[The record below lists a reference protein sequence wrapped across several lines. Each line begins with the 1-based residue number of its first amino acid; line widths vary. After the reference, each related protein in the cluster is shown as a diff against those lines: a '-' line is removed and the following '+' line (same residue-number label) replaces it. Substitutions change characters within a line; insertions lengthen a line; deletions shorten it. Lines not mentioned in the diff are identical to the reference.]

1 MLSNTFSDTFL
12 ELTDSLSKYR
22 RAELKSSTGANI
34 IEDLYVDPLGKDLI
48 LKSMMKNNTTLLLG
62 RKGTGKSTI
71 INRFQHEVRKTKD
84 KLSLYVD
91 VKALFEQTKKSDLS
105 IQNVDIGLSN
115 QSKEKLNLYAFF
127 IEKIINELKKEIKK
141 GVFQNKLVSFF
152 SSNGITKEEFEL
164 ELNQLFES
172 VKKPLYRDTTASQQI
187 SQSTSSKQNT
197 AKNNTI
203 GFKLSNDSANLSG
216 QMAESNQCE
225 DIDSNEMVKVLSRF
239 FDIIGFM
246 DDLKALLQRIP
257 INNVFICLDDMSEI
271 DKDSMEVFT
280 DFIVGPLNNLSD
292 EYFKFKISLYPGRD
306 FLPSID
312 RQKVKTYPLD
322 YYDLYSLGSVD
333 KAEESAIKYTKRLIE
348 ARFDYYFKNKKLSE
362 FFDVSSSF
370 SMGDFYKLLFQVSS
384 NVPRIMGKIL
394 EIALQKTNSL
404 EKKITKRII
413 QESARQ
419 HYKNDIEY
427 ILTKSEYIEY
437 KSYDESFEQYH
448 LLELL
453 KRIIEKAN
461 ANKRQI
467 GASPAKI
474 FEAYTTNTAPSNYLH
489 VSEGMEEVL
498 KTLEFNF
505 FITKY
510 SQQKDKDGENISIFS
525 LNYGLCMDHNIIFD
539 DKSDRK
545 FRIERV
551 FDYNKVIAD
560 WMKSSKELICSK
572 CGEVYDIEK
581 KAIFIEHNFPCQK
594 CQGEVLLRPIINHEH
609 KEIIER
615 NVQIPPKEYEVLNTL
630 KNKPD
635 LTATDLGDE
644 LDRSYQSI
652 GYSTGKS
659 SKLTNFELIKR
670 AKKGKRPYFSISDDG
685 KLFLNGEYK
694 NKTDT

>member
-1 MLSNTFSDTFL
+1 MKTNTLSDTFL

-22 RAELKSSTGANI
+22 RAELKSSTGSNI
-34 IEDLYVDPLGKDLI
+34 IENLYVDPLGNDLI

-71 INRFQHEVRKTKD
+71 INRFQHEVRKTKN
-84 KLSLYVD
+84 KLALYVD
-91 VKALFEQTKKSDLS
+91 VKALFEQTRKSDLS
-105 IQNVDIGLSN
+105 IQTVDIGLSS
-115 QSKEKLNLYAFF
+115 QSKEKLSLYAFF

-152 SSNGITKEEFEL
+152 SSNGITREEFEN
-164 ELNQLFES
+164 ELNQLFDS
-172 VKKPLYRDTTASQQI
+172 VKKPLYKDTTASQQI
-187 SQSTSSKQNT
+187 SQTVSSKTNQG
-197 AKNNTI
+197 NNNNI
-203 GFKLSNDSANLSG
+203 GFNLSTDKASVSG
-216 QMAESNQCE
+216 QMSESNQNE

-246 DDLKALLQRIP
+246 DNLKSLLQRIP
-257 INNVFICLDDMSEI
+257 IDNVFICLDDMSEI
-271 DKDSMEVFT
+271 DKESMEIFT

-348 ARFDYYFKNKKLSE
+348 ARFDYYFKNKNMSD
-362 FFDVSSSF
+362 FFEVSSSF
-370 SMGDFYKLLFQVSS
+370 DINDYYKLLFQVSS

-427 ILTKSEYIEY
+427 VLTKSEYIEY

-467 GASPAKI
+467 GLSPAKI

-489 VSEGMEEVL
+489 VSEGMEDVL
-498 KTLEFNF
+498 RTLEFNF

-525 LNYGLCMDHNIIFD
+525 LNYGLCMDHNIIYD
-539 DKSDRK
+539 EKSDRK

-560 WMKSSKELICSK
+560 WMKSSKELICSN

-594 CQGEVLLRPIINHEH
+594 CQGEVLLRPIINQEH
-609 KEIIER
+609 KKIIES
-615 NVQIPPKEYEVLNTL
+615 NVKIPSKEYEVLNTL
-630 KNKPD
+630 KNKPN
-635 LTATDLGDE
+635 LTASDLGDE

-659 SKLTNFELIKR
+659 SRITNFELISR
-670 AKKGKRPYFSISDDG
+670 LKKGKRPYFSISKDG
-685 KLFLNGEYK
+685 ELFLNGEYK
-694 NKTDT
+694 SKEDN